1 MSKTDISIITP
12 VYKGNEYLSSLLK
25 FIENSVKGVDKYQ
38 VEWLLV
44 NDFPKEKVKKLDS
57 HVKNLKIRL
66 INNEKNLGIQQA
78 RINGIQQCTGKYIL
92 LLDQD
97 DKISKDALRI
107 HLRNL
112 VNADVS
118 VTNGYI
124 ENKNKKLRK
133 VFSTKSQIKCTT
145 NINYYFYIGDIIV
158 SPGMVMIKKEAI
170 PDIWLEKKLVT
181 NGADDWLLWTLL
193 LAENKKFVVSFN
205 TTYIHT
211 DTGVNTSKNKAQM
224 WKSTE
229 EALEIFRANIHGY
242 SKLCKVFERRIKLI
256 KGFQLEN
263 KNKLFL
269 YGLNPDILFWVIN
282 YKIVRRYF

>member
-44 NDFPKEKVKKLDS
+44 NDFPKEKVKKLES

-145 NINYYFYIGDIIV
+145 NINYYF
-158 SPGMVMIKKEAI
+158 
-170 PDIWLEKKLVT
+170 
-181 NGADDWLLWTLL
+181 
-193 LAENKKFVVSFN
+193 
-205 TTYIHT
+205 
-211 DTGVNTSKNKAQM
+211 
-224 WKSTE
+224 
-229 EALEIFRANIHGY
+229 
-242 SKLCKVFERRIKLI
+242 
-256 KGFQLEN
+256 
-263 KNKLFL
+263 
-269 YGLNPDILFWVIN
+269 
-282 YKIVRRYF
+282 